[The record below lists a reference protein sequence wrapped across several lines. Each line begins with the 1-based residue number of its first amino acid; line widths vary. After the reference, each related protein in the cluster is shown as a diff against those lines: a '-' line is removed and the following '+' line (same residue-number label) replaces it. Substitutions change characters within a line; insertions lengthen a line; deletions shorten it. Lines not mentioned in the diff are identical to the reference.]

1 MHPPSRAKAKPESSG
16 QTFPK
21 LSAFAKLLR
30 EHIGNWDNV
39 PDNTATPP
47 TETAKKF
54 REEFG
59 KLAAAREPKSGT
71 ITADNVVNWWQG
83 KTRPHWKNFE
93 VIADVLLEGGK
104 QNARYG
110 ALKAAWTA
118 ADVKEA
124 GRRDKATVKTP
135 PAEEPGRPATRY
147 ASRPRRPKSGISPV
161 VGMAIDFVGLG
172 QGMIEDGLPVVLDLS
187 WGFEDDFDV
196 PCRLYLK
203 EFHLIAGEEN
213 CAAVPGSFYEGEKTP
228 GLEVTR
234 NGNRW
239 VFKAQDGFRLEG
251 KFKDMDRLFTV
262 KPILDSDGPATVRV
276 EGRCPSASGDHVE
289 VVWPKE
295 ASDLNAQQQAVIGR
309 FVGRCQ
315 ERAKTGS
322 TDSRSE
328 GAGEIP
334 IKLGWVGVSL
344 VEREP

>member
-1 MHPPSRAKAKPESSG
+1 MCPTAPTPPPSDTSRR
-16 QTFPK
+16 F
-21 LSAFAKLLR
+21 L
-30 EHIGNWDNV
+30 
-39 PDNTATPP
+39 
-47 TETAKKF
+47 
-54 REEFG
+54 EEFG
-59 KLAAAREPKSGT
+59 RLATAREPKIGT
-71 ITADNVVNWWQG
+71 PGADTVRHWWQG
-83 KTRPHWKNFE
+83 KTRPHPNEFE
-93 VIADVLLEGGK
+93 IIVAVLLGQNDDRKARREELKKAWREADKK
-104 QNARYG
+104 Q
-110 ALKAAWTA
+110 
-118 ADVKEA
+118 A
-124 GRRDKATVKTP
+124 GRQAKASAKTP
-135 PAEEPGRPATRY
+135 PAEEADRPAPRY

-172 QGMIEDGLPVVLDLS
+172 QGMVEDGLPVVLDLS

-213 CAAVPGSFYEGEKTP
+213 CAAVPGSFYEGEKTS

-251 KFKDMDRLFTV
+251 KFKDIDRLFTV
-262 KPILDSDGPATVRV
+262 KPVLDSDGPATVRV

-309 FVGRCQ
+309 FVARCQ

-322 TDSRSE
+322 ADSGPE
-328 GAGEIP
+328 GAAEIP

-344 VEREP
+344 VERKP